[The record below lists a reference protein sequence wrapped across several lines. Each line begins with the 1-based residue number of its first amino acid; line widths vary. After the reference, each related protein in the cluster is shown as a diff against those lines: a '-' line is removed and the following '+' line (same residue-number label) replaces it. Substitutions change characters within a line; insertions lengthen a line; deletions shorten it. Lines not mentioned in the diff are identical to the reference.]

1 MNYKKLILLPF
12 LPVCLIANL
21 QAIELSNAYNSVGAS
36 YQGSLGD
43 EETSGFGVDISSEI
57 FETDIV
63 VGLSYAS
70 TELEEVND
78 FDVSAFGMI
87 SKTFGIGLGYVY
99 SVDPNLDI
107 IPSISYSTGSIE
119 LLSTD
124 IADLTAINF
133 AITSRYQ
140 LSNNSILKF
149 GFNYVDVSFDMKST
163 STAFKN
169 KLTTELSNI
178 GINVIGADYINDV
191 SDSASGSET
200 LFSLGY
206 EYGLT
211 EDLILD
217 LGVNTSEFDTFS
229 YSLGV
234 RWSWGS

>member
-57 FETDIV
+57 FETDIL

-206 EYGLT
+206 EYGLS

-217 LGVNTSEFDTFS
+217 LGISTSEFDTFS

>member
-43 EETSGFGVDISSEI
+43 EETSGFGFDIFSEV
-57 FETDIV
+57 FETAFV

-70 TELEEVND
+70 TEYEEVND
-78 FDVSAFGMI
+78 FDLSSLGMI

-107 IPSISYSTGSIE
+107 IPSISYSMGSLE
-119 LLSTD
+119 TLGTD
-124 IADLTAINF
+124 IADLTVINF

-140 LSNNSILKF
+140 LSENSILKF
-149 GFNYVDVSFDMKST
+149 GINFSDTSMDTKST

-169 KLTTELSNI
+169 KLTTALSNL
-178 GINVIGADYINDV
+178 GSTGTGADFINSMSE
-191 SDSASGSET
+191 SDRDESI
-200 LFSLGY
+200 SLGY
-206 EYGLT
+206 EYGLS

-217 LGVNTSEFDTFS
+217 LGISTSDFDT
-229 YSLGV
+229 YQYGLGV

>member
-107 IPSISYSTGSIE
+107 IPSISYSMGSLE
-119 LLSTD
+119 TLGTD
-124 IADLTAINF
+124 IADLTVINF

-140 LSNNSILKF
+140 LSENSILKF
-149 GFNYVDVSFDMKST
+149 GINFSDTSMDTKST

-169 KLTTELSNI
+169 KLTTALSNL
-178 GINVIGADYINDV
+178 GSTGTGADFINSM
-191 SDSASGSET
+191 SDSDRDESI
-200 LFSLGY
+200 SLGY
-206 EYGLT
+206 EYGLS

-217 LGVNTSEFDTFS
+217 LGISTSDFDT
-229 YSLGV
+229 YQYGLGV